1 MAYLP
6 KHYVK
11 TGLTAN
17 PGDYIDRATGEPYS
31 GPYYAIATGQFFA
44 GVGPQDPNAK
54 EILPTGNLESAPGTQ
69 YQQVGV
75 AFNLDVANIKPGQS
89 SFNIENQPTVN
100 YQVYQ
105 PQMVVD
111 YTAIKKYQN
120 KDYQPRLLPFGVT
133 PIPDSNDYKVGEY
146 QRYFSKKTNQNTY
159 IEIDKQQYDSL
170 LGKDPK
176 FFWEQYLVFSLP
188 WSIAGIESQVYQ
200 TNKNIAQKR
209 IVNLRLLGFDK
220 FLKED
225 YLKFYKK

>member
-17 PGDYIDRATGEPYS
+17 PGEYIDRATGQPYT

-54 EILPTGNLESAPGTQ
+54 EILAIGTTESAPGTQ
-69 YQQVGV
+69 YQEVGV
-75 AFNLDVANIKPGQS
+75 AFNLDVVNVRPGQS
-89 SFNIENQPTVN
+89 SYDIQNRPEVN

-105 PQMVVD
+105 PQIVND
-111 YTAIKKYQN
+111 YTAIKKYQAQDF
-120 KDYQPRLLPFGVT
+120 KPRLLPYGVT

-146 QRYFSKKTNQNTY
+146 RRYFCKKTNQNTY
-159 IEIDKQQYDSL
+159 LEIDNQQFTSIAT
-170 LGKDPK
+170 KDPK
-176 FFWEQYLVFSLP
+176 FFWEQYFVYSLP
-188 WSIAGIESQVYQ
+188 WSITGEESQVYK
-200 TNKNIAQKR
+200 TNRNITQER
-209 IVNLRLLGFDK
+209 IFNLKLLGFDK

>member
-11 TGLTAN
+11 TGLTAD
-17 PGDYIDRATGEPYS
+17 PGEYIDRATGQPYT

-54 EILPTGNLESAPGTQ
+54 EIIAFGNLESAPGTQ
-69 YQQVGV
+69 FQQVGV

-89 SFNIENQPTVN
+89 SYNIQNQPSVN

-111 YTAIKKYQN
+111 YTTIKKYQD
-120 KDYQPRLLPFGVT
+120 KDFQARLLPYGVT

-146 QRYFSKKTNQNTY
+146 QRYFCKKTNQNTY
-159 IEIDKQQYDSL
+159 LEIEKQQFDSISSR
-170 LGKDPK
+170 DPK

-188 WSIAGIESQVYQ
+188 WSITGQESQVYQ
-200 TNKNIAQKR
+200 TNKNIVQKR
-209 IVNLRLLGFDK
+209 IVNLKLYGFDK

-225 YLKFYKK
+225 YTKFYKK